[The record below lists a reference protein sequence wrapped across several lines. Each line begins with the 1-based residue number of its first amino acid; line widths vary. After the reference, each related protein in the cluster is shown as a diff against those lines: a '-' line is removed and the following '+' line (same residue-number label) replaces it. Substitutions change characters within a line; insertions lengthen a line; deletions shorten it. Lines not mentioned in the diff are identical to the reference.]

1 MEKIQWFNRVFT
13 FGAPRGMLPF
23 YLERLEG
30 TIVRVEE
37 KVQGISE
44 AVLSTRLDNKWSIK
58 ENIGHLAEVD
68 EIAGKRIGEMISA
81 ISPMSPAVFEPRPY
95 HEWPIARVL
104 AYFRENRIRNIDLY
118 AALTVD
124 ELEKSSEHPRLK
136 VRMTPVDLALFD
148 AEHDDHH
155 LVRINEILA
164 VLWPKNMST
173 AFR

>member
-23 YLERLEG
+23 YLERLDG
-30 TIVRVEE
+30 TIARVEK
-37 KVQGISE
+37 KVKGVSE
-44 AVLSTRLDNKWSIK
+44 VVLSTRLDNKWSIK

-68 EIAGKRIGEMISA
+68 EIAGKRISEMISA

-95 HEWPIARVL
+95 HEWPIAKVL
-104 AYFRENRIRNIDLY
+104 AYFRENRMRNVDLY
-118 AALTVD
+118 ATLTAD

-136 VRMTPVDLALFD
+136 MRMTPVDLALFD

-164 VLWPKNMST
+164 VLTQKNEHLV
-173 AFR
+173 